1 MNVKVYGKVVACAFG
16 AVIILSIAGSIIEAS
31 GIVSSPQSYRI
42 AQIIAMT
49 TGLILFLIIG
59 FAMVPVLIRFFV
71 LLQVKMGN
79 SEHRTVE
86 FLIQNEKYTVYGF
99 WIFYAI
105 GALIAIPAMIADFV
119 SKM

>member
-1 MNVKVYGKVVACAFG
+1 MNVRVYGKIVACAFG
-16 AVIILSIAGSIIEAS
+16 AMIILSIVGKLIEMS
-31 GIVSSPQSYRI
+31 GIVSSPQEHRTFGV
-42 AQIIAMT
+42 IAMT

-59 FAMVPVLIRFFV
+59 FAMVPVFIRFFV
-71 LLQVKMGN
+71 LLQVKIGN
-79 SEHRTVE
+79 SEHRTVG

-105 GALIAIPAMIADFV
+105 SALIAIPAAIADFV